1 MGPSLPLSP
10 ALSDPSIELRDSRG
24 ILIASN
30 DNWRTSQAAA
40 ITATGL
46 APRNDKEAALLA
58 TLNPGNYT
66 AIVRGVN
73 NTTGIGLVEAY
84 DLDPATSTA
93 KLANISTRGN
103 VQTGNGVLIGGF
115 ILGNGDWTAPI
126 VVRALGPSLAR
137 FGITAPLADP
147 TLQLFDRNG
156 ALIASNDNWRDTD
169 ADEVWQS
176 HLIPPDSRESAI
188 VMRLAPGN
196 YTAIVS
202 GKNGST
208 GIALVEVNNLR

>member
-1 MGPSLPLSP
+1 MTAG
-10 ALSDPSIELRDSRG
+10 EYF
-24 ILIASN
+24 IASN

-93 KLANISTRGN
+93 TLANISTRGN

-156 ALIASNDNWRDTD
+156 ALIASNDNWRDMG
-169 ADEVWQS
+169 
-176 HLIPPDSRESAI
+176 R
-188 VMRLAPGN
+188 R
-196 YTAIVS
+196 
-202 GKNGST
+202 
-208 GIALVEVNNLR
+208 